1 LGHQLKNSQLL
12 SLFNLQKNKTAMK
25 TIVKTIA
32 CALAL
37 STSVAF
43 ATTDKTTTD
52 QKPVKF
58 EVGAYV
64 AKDETIRVAINKN
77 TATRLKV
84 SLKNANGQVL
94 YSQIMGRNES
104 NFATKLNIDDLGAGI
119 YKLEVS
125 DGTEKIVKELNVKS
139 AAVARTVSLQ

>member
-1 LGHQLKNSQLL
+1 
-12 SLFNLQKNKTAMK
+12 MK

-37 STSVAF
+37 TTSVAF

-52 QKPVKF
+52 AKPTKF

-64 AKDETIRVAINKN
+64 AKDETIRVAINK
-77 TATRLKV
+77 TTTERVKV
-84 SLKNANGQVL
+84 SLSNAEGKVL
-94 YSQIMGRNES
+94 YSQTIGKNELR
-104 NFATKLNIDDLGAGI
+104 FATKLNIEALGAGV

-125 DGTEKIVKELNVKS
+125 AGTEKIVKELNVK
-139 AAVARTVSLQ
+139 ALVVAVERQVTLQ